1 MPQAT
6 QVPPPARPAGFLH
19 DMTQRLRVL
28 ETSPLSAANS
38 QAMAGPVTGPNLADP
53 PELPP
58 LAKDQD
64 VAAVAKPTPSLD
76 PIATW
81 LFDGHLNDESIL
93 AALQAPS
100 TLQSALLQSTL
111 QLTLGRKLQDDDKR
125 HLVDLALANFSHLAF
140 DKIDALVDRLVRDDP
155 KIDPKV
161 RRLVAERLLQH
172 AVHPGDDAENPRAQA
187 RAFALYFARA
197 MRDDPPGMAEL
208 LAQLPPQDGFRLA
221 RALGKEPLP
230 DNRLT
235 TRLGR
240 QQDPRL
246 NDAKLLCGV
255 RNQILAALPRL
266 PRLAAGTPAAISR
279 AIRITALV
287 YGLWDEITPADFQRV
302 PGLAHN
308 LAVAVADQWDPNN
321 PPVDRVEGL
330 LTSPAGAR
338 LMCSGSFG
346 WRAAVHEA
354 FRLNPGLST
363 ETLARHGGEPEN
375 NPEVAAAITSQLLI
389 QATAEE
395 KAGAAV
401 VTVAL
406 QTESGRKLLF
416 NPDLSPRDRG
426 AVVRIMLADRG
437 KHLTRAAF
445 AGTDDAWQLDGIAG
459 PFAAQKL
466 GNIEDGDFSSL
477 SEIGKSNL
485 AGLWQGK
492 TPANMTEQD
501 IRDAKD
507 AVAQGKVPP
516 YLNEKDFY
524 PNDKDV
530 KKFAGTDRLVV
541 KQVMLFRNGPVWVP
555 LLYGHWP
562 NGSELILD
570 QDGSDYRDGPRQS
583 KNLVAD
589 LAQPAMGMRFSAF
602 DNFLN
607 ENSLP
612 EGGSVYFRRQGDKV
626 SVLDHRETPASSDTT
641 KKVAHGV
648 ARGTTW
654 AAMIAAFVFTDGLAA
669 AVLGDAALA
678 GMGYLALEDAGHLL
692 WLHDHGHDVTNPD
705 QAVLATLL
713 DMAANVLPPLAGVGG
728 LAAAGLLSAEKAVLV
743 TAGLELAAKGTNLA
757 AFANQIYEMA
767 NNPEVKP
774 EDWLTAGFFFWVAFG
789 HGPRRPAAET
799 PRLLETPNKLAS
811 APATAE
817 PVQPAPKPKMVT
829 PVNRL
834 QEPVK
839 LPGKPVAPPTKLMNV
854 KPKPASPPLRL

>member
-1 MPQAT
+1 MPEAT
-6 QVPPPARPAGFLH
+6 QTLPPARPTGFLH

-28 ETSPLSAANS
+28 ETSPPSAANS
-38 QAMAGPVTGPNLADP
+38 QATAGPVTGPNLADP

-64 VAAVAKPTPSLD
+64 IAAAARLTPALD

-81 LFDGHLNDESIL
+81 LYDGNLNDESIL

-111 QLTLGRKLQDDDKR
+111 GRKLQDDDKQ

-172 AVHPGDDAENPRAQA
+172 AVHPGAENPRAQA

-208 LAQLPPQDGFRLA
+208 LAQLPPQDGFHLA

-230 DNRLT
+230 DNHLT

-255 RNQILAALPRL
+255 RNQILSALPQ
-266 PRLAAGTPAAISR
+266 LAETSDARKAAI
-279 AIRITALV
+279 TAV
-287 YGLWDEITPADFQRV
+287 GYGLWDEITPADFGRT
-302 PGLAHN
+302 PLLAHH

-321 PPVDRVEGL
+321 PPVERVEGL
-330 LTSPAGAR
+330 LTSPAGGR

-346 WRAAVHEA
+346 LRTAVREA
-354 FRLNPGLST
+354 FRLNPGLSA

-375 NPEVAAAITSQLLI
+375 NPEVAAAITSQLM
-389 QATAEE
+389 AGAHGGRVSVPTAEE
-395 KAGAAV
+395 NAGEKL
-401 VTVAL
+401 VTDAL

-416 NPDLSPRDRG
+416 DPELSPKDRG

-507 AVAQGKVPP
+507 
-516 YLNEKDFY
+516 
-524 PNDKDV
+524 
-530 KKFAGTDRLVV
+530 R
-541 KQVMLFRNGPVWVP
+541 
-555 LLYGHWP
+555 
-562 NGSELILD
+562 
-570 QDGSDYRDGPRQS
+570 
-583 KNLVAD
+583 
-589 LAQPAMGMRFSAF
+589 
-602 DNFLN
+602 
-607 ENSLP
+607 SLP
-612 EGGSVYFRRQGDKV
+612 
-626 SVLDHRETPASSDTT
+626 T
-641 KKVAHGV
+641 
-648 ARGTTW
+648 
-654 AAMIAAFVFTDGLAA
+654 
-669 AVLGDAALA
+669 
-678 GMGYLALEDAGHLL
+678 
-692 WLHDHGHDVTNPD
+692 
-705 QAVLATLL
+705 
-713 DMAANVLPPLAGVGG
+713 
-728 LAAAGLLSAEKAVLV
+728 
-743 TAGLELAAKGTNLA
+743 
-757 AFANQIYEMA
+757 
-767 NNPEVKP
+767 
-774 EDWLTAGFFFWVAFG
+774 
-789 HGPRRPAAET
+789 
-799 PRLLETPNKLAS
+799 
-811 APATAE
+811 
-817 PVQPAPKPKMVT
+817 
-829 PVNRL
+829 
-834 QEPVK
+834 
-839 LPGKPVAPPTKLMNV
+839 
-854 KPKPASPPLRL
+854 